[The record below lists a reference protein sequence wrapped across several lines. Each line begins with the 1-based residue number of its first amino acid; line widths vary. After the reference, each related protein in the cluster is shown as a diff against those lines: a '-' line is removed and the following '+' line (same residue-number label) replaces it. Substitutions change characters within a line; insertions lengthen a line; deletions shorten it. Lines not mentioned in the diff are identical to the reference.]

1 MMQRMRLWVGSSGE
15 RERER
20 VICAVW
26 LIWMIYLSSVV
37 YYFFCFLTVMM
48 DGCK

>member
-1 MMQRMRLWVGSSGE
+1 MMQRMKLWVGSS

-26 LIWMIYLSSVV
+26 LIYLWSVV